1 MIAVI
6 RRVIES
12 LRLWPLPVLHSV
24 RPISPLPSFDT
35 AVNSWKLAGV
45 RLHTSRITV
54 RLQFDRF
61 FDHVIDWKLRQQPCR
76 ENTHGSCIL
85 PGSARSDVTSSIF
98 RQRVRR
104 DEEIV
109 AWQPIDL
116 DRLLYRSWSC
126 SGRLIVAA
134 GCRVEGW
141 MGLRCVEEETRE
153 TGKLLLAAHACNS
166 CTTMKLW
173 WILNFWC
180 IIVISPLFLSICSK
194 LSNWENELALGLPG
208 QVERPVL
215 KFSLILYV
223 YCCFFCSSNFM

>member
-1 MIAVI
+1 MIAVT

-45 RLHTSRITV
+45 RLHTRRITV

-61 FDHVIDWKLRQQPCR
+61 FGRVIDSKLRQQPCR
-76 ENTHGSCIL
+76 ENTHGSCIF

-116 DRLLYRSWSC
+116 DRLLYRSWSPTNVAQGVWLSRQGAGLKAEWDWGALKRKLEKLVDC
-126 SGRLIVAA
+126 SWQPMLVIV
-134 GCRVEGW
+134 V
-141 MGLRCVEEETRE
+141 
-153 TGKLLLAAHACNS
+153 
-166 CTTMKLW
+166 
-173 WILNFWC
+173 
-180 IIVISPLFLSICSK
+180 
-194 LSNWENELALGLPG
+194 LPWNYG
-208 QVERPVL
+208 G
-215 KFSLILYV
+215 Y
-223 YCCFFCSSNFM
+223 